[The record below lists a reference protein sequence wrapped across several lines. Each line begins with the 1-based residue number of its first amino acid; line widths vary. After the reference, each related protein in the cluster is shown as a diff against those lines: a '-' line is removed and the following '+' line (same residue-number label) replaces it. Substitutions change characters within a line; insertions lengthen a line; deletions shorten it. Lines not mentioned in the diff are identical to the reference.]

1 MTQLRLAE
9 VLQRVDARKAEL
21 DAHRPLAPATVASLR
36 DKLALD
42 WTYNSNAIEGNTLTL
57 RETKV
62 VLEDGITIGKK
73 SMREH
78 FEAINHRD
86 AILLVE
92 ELVRGETPINQW
104 NLKNIHSLVLKNIDN
119 EHAGRYRTGNV
130 AITGAGFIPPSH
142 LHLDQKMADLVEW
155 YEGEARSL
163 HPIDRA
169 AQLHTRF
176 VEIHPFEDG
185 NGRTARLLLNFELMR
200 EGYPI
205 AIIRSEDRLAY
216 YDALDKA
223 CVQRDYSDFTRM
235 VADCVARS
243 QDLYLEVVTGIK
255 PVPLDLGDSVPQA
268 SLAALRPGN
277 LGDKHAYK
285 QALAPVAPAWTAEQD
300 RRAASLETIKGMAT
314 GALLTFA
321 EIGAEAVQ
329 QSGRAASVNWR
340 AVEDL
345 AIAKAISEDHQTGE
359 DVYRAIAGA
368 SPAACSDEHRAALWE
383 RVSTVELALNEVD
396 VTPATAQRA
405 LETLVNGYI
414 TTERAHGIV
423 DNALAQGKFV
433 SGLDSRAELDAWE
446 ADSNGLLR
454 RQFYVAGPYPGEPA
468 ELRNAYFGA
477 FEGHQGLQLLISD
490 GADRELGMLPVGPQ
504 RRVNDTGPAGP

>member
-1 MTQLRLAE
+1 MPKLEIKE
-9 VLQRVDARKAEL
+9 VLNRVDARKAEL

-119 EHAGRYRTGNV
+119 QHAGRYRTDNV

-142 LHLDQKMADLVEW
+142 LHLDQKMAELVDW
-155 YEGEARSL
+155 YEGESRSL

-205 AIIRSEDRLAY
+205 AIIRSEERLAY
-216 YDALDKA
+216 YDALDKS
-223 CVQRDYSDFTRM
+223 CVQRDYTDFTRM
-235 VADCVARS
+235 VAECVARS

-255 PVPLDLGDSVPQA
+255 PVPLDLGGDVPP
-268 SLAALRPGN
+268 AAPVATRPGN
-277 LGDKHAYK
+277 LGERHAYK
-285 QALAPVAPAWTAEQD
+285 QALATASPAWTAEQE
-300 RRAASLETIKGMAT
+300 RRAASLEAIKGMAT

-321 EIGAEAVQ
+321 EIGSDAIQ
-329 QSGRAASVNWR
+329 QAGRASKVNWR

-345 AIAKAISEDHQTGE
+345 AIAKAIAEDRQPGE
-359 DVYRAIAGA
+359 DVCRAIAGA
-368 SPAACSDEHRAALWE
+368 SPAAISDAQRAALWE
-383 RVSTVELALNEVD
+383 RVSTVELALVEVQP
-396 VTPATAQRA
+396 TPATAQRA
-405 LETLVNGYI
+405 LETLVAGYLS
-414 TTERAHGIV
+414 TEQVQSIA
-423 DNALAQGKFV
+423 DSALEQGQFV
-433 SGLDSRAELDAWE
+433 SGIDSLAELGAWE
-446 ADSNGLLR
+446 TDSSGTLR
-454 RQFYVAGPYPGEPA
+454 RQFYVAGAYPGEA
-468 ELRNAYFGA
+468 AVLRNAYFGE

-490 GADRELGMLPVGPQ
+490 ADDRELGMLPVGPQ
-504 RRVNDTGPAGP
+504 RRVEDFGPAGP